1 MTREIEDPEAAR
13 AEQQPTGA
21 TVVWVEGC
29 MTTVLVVAAV
39 LLVPAWV
46 WGLLGL
52 ALVLIVGLAVVVACL
67 AQLPRSAR

>member
-1 MTREIEDPEAAR
+1 MDEDAEAAR
-13 AEQQPTGA
+13 AAEQPTGA

-29 MTTVLVVAAV
+29 MTTVVVVAAA

-52 ALVLIVGLAVVVACL
+52 ALVFIVGLAVVVICL
-67 AQLPRSAR
+67 SRATLPRVER